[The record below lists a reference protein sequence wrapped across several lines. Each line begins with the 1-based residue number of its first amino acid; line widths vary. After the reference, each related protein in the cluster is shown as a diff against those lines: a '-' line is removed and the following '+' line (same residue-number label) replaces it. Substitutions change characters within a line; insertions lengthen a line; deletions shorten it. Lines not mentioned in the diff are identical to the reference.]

1 MIIIT
6 FLANALL
13 RNAEN
18 CCLPSEVEK
27 ELKKHH
33 RRNELVSFYEKQNR
47 HKEALELITNTETL
61 SSRDNIINYLSK
73 LDNTQLP
80 LIFEYVQPMIKSA
93 LEEAN
98 NSEILHDILVLFIGE
113 ITPVSPS
120 ADDASTTGTIKL
132 EPTDVYEFLNKIN
145 QDFAVRYLE
154 NICLKPELGTK
165 QRDIHNRLVYAY
177 CDRIKQLS
185 VELQPMIK
193 AKQQETKKN
202 SQEAEI
208 YQGTNHFYWIEFRV
222 TKVS

>member
-1 MIIIT
+1 
-6 FLANALL
+6 
-13 RNAEN
+13 
-18 CCLPSEVEK
+18 
-27 ELKKHH
+27 
-33 RRNELVSFYEKQNR
+33 
-47 HKEALELITNTETL
+47 
-61 SSRDNIINYLSK
+61 
-73 LDNTQLP
+73 
-80 LIFEYVQPMIKSA
+80 MIKSA

-185 VELQPMIK
+185 L
-193 AKQQETKKN
+193 
-202 SQEAEI
+202 
-208 YQGTNHFYWIEFRV
+208 
-222 TKVS
+222 